1 MLNFK
6 KGYIVV
12 FIISV
17 IGLAFIQYQ
26 YLRIGLNLA
35 KVQFNT
41 KAGQALQTIKTDLS
55 TKNELSFL
63 MAQAINKDDSHF
75 NLSLDSI
82 QDATR
87 YFLNDFLVDRFLQQ
101 GIKTDFVYRLHAQD
115 STIFLSPDYK
125 ELVAQELKFPVLLS
139 GYLPETVHKRLVL
152 EIQFEDLNNYFLSQL
167 NGLTIPS
174 LLFMLTIIMVVIWV
188 LRSMYWQKNVIA
200 TTNDFINNLTH
211 ELKTPVF
218 SIGLA
223 TKLLQEKVGEDQQK
237 LVGMIRD
244 QNEKMK
250 THIDKVLELS
260 SMEANKK
267 ILQLSPL
274 DFYPSLEDLAHSFSS
289 FAELEGVEFT
299 HSFKGT
305 SYWINGQQSH
315 LSNAVGN
322 LLDNAKKYSTAHP
335 LIQLQAFTKEKFLYI
350 VVQDNGIGIAKNE
363 LGNIFKKF
371 HRVPSGDVQSTRGYG
386 LGLSYVKQVVKL
398 HKGTV
403 SVESELGEGTR
414 VQIKLPLIDNGK
426 Q

>member
-1 MLNFK
+1 MLNLK

-35 KVQFNT
+35 KLQFNT
-41 KAGQALQTIKTDLS
+41 KTGQALQTIKTDLG
-55 TKNELSFL
+55 TKNELTFL

-101 GIKTDFVYRLHAQD
+101 GIKTDFVYRLHSED
-115 STIFLSPDYK
+115 STIFLSPGYK
-125 ELVAQELKFPVLLS
+125 QLEEEELKFPMLLN

-152 EIQFEDLNNYFLSQL
+152 DIQFEDLNNYFLSQL

-174 LLFMLTIIMVVIWV
+174 LLFIVAIIIVVIWV
-188 LRSMYWQKNVIA
+188 IRSMYWQKNVIT

-223 TKLLQEKVGEDQQK
+223 TKLLEEKAGEDQQK

-244 QNEKMK
+244 QNEKLK

-260 SMEANKK
+260 GMETNKK
-267 ILQLSPL
+267 ILKLSPL
-274 DFYPSLEDLAHSFSS
+274 DFYPPLEKLANTFAAFAILEDIEFKYSLED
-289 FAELEGVEFT
+289 T
-299 HSFKGT
+299 R
-305 SYWINGQQSH
+305 YWLNCEDSH

-322 LLDNAKKYSTAHP
+322 LLDNAKKYSSKHQV
-335 LIQLQAFTKEKFLYI
+335 IQLKAYTQEKFLYI
-350 VVQDNGIGIAKNE
+350 VVEDNGIGIAKNE
-363 LGNIFKKF
+363 LKNIFKKF
-371 HRVPSGDVQSTRGYG
+371 HRISSGDLQNVRGYG
-386 LGLSYVKQVVKL
+386 LGLSYVKQVIKL
-398 HKGTV
+398 HKGNV
-403 SVESELGEGTR
+403 SVDSQLGEGTI
-414 VQIKLPLIDNGK
+414 VTIKLPLLKNGK
-426 Q
+426 